1 MTRMPSRDREGA
13 LRLKLVLSAA
23 LVGYLLLTTGSI
35 LTRLPWVDE
44 GIFASPAYNLIS
56 KGYMGTTA
64 METAGT
70 PWQGIERHTYW
81 TVPLHILA
89 QAGWYEL
96 FGFGL
101 FSMRALSALW
111 GLAALAALYSIA
123 LRLSGDRA
131 VATLA
136 AALIA
141 LDCSFIAT
149 ASSGRMDMMNAGLGI
164 GGLAAYLGL
173 RKRHLLI
180 AVLAGHSLV
189 CASGLTHPNG
199 ILYFVSLLFL
209 MIYFDHGR
217 ISWRDWALAAVPYC
231 VGALGWGLYIR
242 EEPGSFLSQFTGN
255 MRNGGRLSYLRA
267 PWAGVWNDLVVRYL
281 GYFGLAPGSTAL
293 SRLKLIIPLVHA
305 AGLAGLLSMAALR
318 RQPGYRALLGV
329 AALQFGM
336 LAVYDGQ
343 KLPYYLIHT
352 VPLLDAI
359 LAVWVVSVWTKNSI
373 PRPLL
378 GALLAAFLAVQIL
391 TTVQRIRQ
399 NPYRTSYLPAVSFLQ
414 TNAGHPALIMG
425 SSALDFGLGFDGA
438 AIDDP
443 RLGYNSGKSPDFI
456 VVGDVDYAEYFRG
469 YQTGEPAV
477 YRFIVERLAKEYKL
491 VYNQAGETIY
501 ARR

>member
-1 MTRMPSRDREGA
+1 MCVA
-13 LRLKLVLSAA
+13 LI
-23 LVGYLLLTTGSI
+23 GYLLLTIGSI
-35 LTRLPWVDE
+35 FTRLPWVDE
-44 GIFASPAYNLIS
+44 GIFASSAYNLVF
-56 KGYMGTTA
+56 KGYMGTSA

-89 QAGWYEL
+89 QAGWYQL

-111 GLAALAALYSIA
+111 GLAALAAFYLIA

-131 VATLA
+131 VAALA
-136 AALIA
+136 VVLIA

-149 ASSGRMDMMNAGLGI
+149 ASSGRMDMMNAALGTAA
-164 GGLAAYLGL
+164 LAAYLCL
-173 RKRHLLI
+173 RERHLAI

-199 ILYFVSLLFL
+199 ILYFASLLFL
-209 MIYFDHGR
+209 MIYFDRGR
-217 ISWRDWALAAVPYC
+217 ISWRNWALAAVPYC
-231 VGALGWGLYIR
+231 VGGLGWGLYIR
-242 EEPGSFLSQFTGN
+242 EDPASFLAQFTGN

-281 GYFGLAPGSTAL
+281 GYFGWSPGSTAL
-293 SRLKLIIPLVHA
+293 SRLKLVIPVVHA

-318 RQPGYRALLGV
+318 KQTGYRALLGV
-329 AALQFGM
+329 AALHFGM
-336 LAVYDGQ
+336 LSVYDGQ

-359 LAVWVVSVWTKNSI
+359 VAVWIVSAWTNSSI
-373 PRPLL
+373 SRPLL
-378 GALLAAFLAVQIL
+378 GGLLAAFLGVQIL

-414 TNAGHPALIMG
+414 KNAGRPGLIMG
-425 SSALDFGLGFDGA
+425 SAALDFGLGFEGA
-438 AIDDP
+438 VIDDP
-443 RLGYNSGKSPDFI
+443 RLGYYSRKSPDFI
-456 VVGDVDYAEYFRG
+456 VVGDVDYAEYFRDF
-469 YQTGEPAV
+469 QTDEPAL
-477 YRFIVERLAKEYKL
+477 YRFIVERLTKEYRL

>member
-1 MTRMPSRDREGA
+1 VKRFP
-13 LRLKLVLSAA
+13 LKLVLSAA
-23 LVGYLLLTTGSI
+23 LVGYLLLTTASI
-35 LTRLPWVDE
+35 FTKLPWLDE
-44 GIFASPAYNLIS
+44 GIFASSAYNLVS

-64 METAGT
+64 METSGT
-70 PWQGIERHTYW
+70 AWQGIERHTYW
-81 TVPLHILA
+81 TVPLHMLA
-89 QAGWYEL
+89 QAGWYKL

-101 FSMRALSALW
+101 FPMRALSALW

-123 LRLSGDRA
+123 LQLSGDRA

-136 AALIA
+136 AMLIA

-149 ASSGRMDMMNAGLGI
+149 ASSGRMDMMNAALGMA
-164 GGLAAYLGL
+164 GLAGYLCL
-173 RKRHLLI
+173 REQHLTL
-180 AVLAGHSLV
+180 AVLASHSLV

-199 ILYFVSLLFL
+199 ILYFASLLFL
-209 MIYFDHGR
+209 MIYFDRGR
-217 ISWRDWALAAVPYC
+217 ISWRDGVLAAVPYC

-255 MRNGGRLSYLRA
+255 MRNGGRLSYLSA

-281 GYFGLAPGSTAL
+281 GYFGLSPGSTAL
-293 SRLKLIIPLVHA
+293 SRLKLVIPVVHA
-305 AGLAGLLSMAALR
+305 AGLAGLFSMAALR
-318 RQPGYRALLGV
+318 KQAGYRVLLGV
-329 AALQFGM
+329 AVLHFGM
-336 LAVYDGQ
+336 LSVYDGQ

-359 LAVWVVSVWTKNSI
+359 VAVWIVSAWTKGSI

-378 GALLAAFLAVQIL
+378 GALLATFLGVQIL

-414 TNAGHPALIMG
+414 NNAGHPGLIMG
-425 SSALDFGLGFDGA
+425 SSALDFGLGFEGA
-438 AIDDP
+438 VIDDP
-443 RLGYNSGKSPDFI
+443 RLGYHSGKSPDFI
-456 VVGDVDYAEYFRG
+456 VVGDVDYAQYFDG
-469 YQTGEPAV
+469 YRTDEPAV
-477 YRFIVERLAKEYKL
+477 YRFIVERLANEYKL